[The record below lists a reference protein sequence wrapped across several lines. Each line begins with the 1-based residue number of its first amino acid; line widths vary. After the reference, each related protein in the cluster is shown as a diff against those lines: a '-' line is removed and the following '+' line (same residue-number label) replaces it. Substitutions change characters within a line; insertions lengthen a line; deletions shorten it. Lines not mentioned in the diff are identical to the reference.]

1 VKRGKGG
8 IGTQIPTV
16 IKTSGNYWGYKRR
29 TGAGQYMEKLASHPS
44 ELLLRQKKVLAYKA
58 LPALVLK
65 KGDFTEYFY
74 PPFHTMADN

>member
-1 VKRGKGG
+1 
-8 IGTQIPTV
+8 
-16 IKTSGNYWGYKRR
+16 
-29 TGAGQYMEKLASHPS
+29 MEKLASHPS